1 MEIVLTCTI
10 FGVFLC
16 IAFLLGAKVGQKVSS
31 NQEIK
36 LPTLNP
42 AKKVKEM
49 LKDKEN
55 KKEEERMET
64 ILQNIENYDGTEIGQ
79 LEVKIK

>member
-1 MEIVLTCTI
+1 MEIALICTI
-10 FGVFLC
+10 FGVFSC
-16 IAFLLGAKVGQKVSS
+16 ISFFLGAKVGQKVSN

-49 LKDKEN
+49 LQEKEN

-64 ILQNIENYDGTEIGQ
+64 ILQNIENYDGTDIGQ

>member
-1 MEIVLTCTI
+1 MEIVLICTV

-16 IAFLLGAKVGQKVSS
+16 ISFLLGAKVGQKVSN

-36 LPTLNP
+36 IPTINP
-42 AKKVKEM
+42 VKKIQKMKQE
-49 LKDKEN
+49 KEN
-55 KKEEERMET
+55 KEEAERIET
-64 ILQNIENYDGTEIGQ
+64 ILKNIDSYDGTSLGQ